1 MRVNLLLILSILVV
15 SMSGTQLLLST
26 LNFRIPGNVFKLGP
40 YSNGQTFLYTVVQD
54 DFASTLE
61 VRVKRNGQPDSS
73 ATVNSFSTANFS
85 GSYTCTAD
93 GVYEIKV
100 VTLTNAP
107 VQFTIHYRL
116 TGDVATTWSY
126 RAANNFA
133 DKSSAFMSF
142 SQTCTNLWIRTNDS
156 MKFAYIEYFTPN
168 LVPVADIDL
177 GYSLITSASDM
188 SWTNP
193 MANQLFLISLKTNVS
208 DPNNLLDASL
218 LFYCNDPVCGDSI
231 L

>member
-1 MRVNLLLILSILVV
+1 
-15 SMSGTQLLLST
+15 
-26 LNFRIPGNVFKLGP
+26 
-40 YSNGQTFLYTVVQD
+40 
-54 DFASTLE
+54 
-61 VRVKRNGQPDSS
+61 
-73 ATVNSFSTANFS
+73 
-85 GSYTCTAD
+85 
-93 GVYEIKV
+93 
-100 VTLTNAP
+100 
-107 VQFTIHYRL
+107 
-116 TGDVATTWSY
+116 
-126 RAANNFA
+126 
-133 DKSSAFMSF
+133 
-142 SQTCTNLWIRTNDS
+142 

-168 LVPVADIDL
+168 LLPVADIDL